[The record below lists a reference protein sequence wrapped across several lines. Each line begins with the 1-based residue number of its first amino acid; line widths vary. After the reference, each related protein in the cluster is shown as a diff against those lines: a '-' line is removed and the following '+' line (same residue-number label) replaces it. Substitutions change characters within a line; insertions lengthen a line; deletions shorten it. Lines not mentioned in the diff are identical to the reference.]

1 MSFQV
6 QNACLKNCISKFG
19 LPVVFVTFAWTA
31 AHISSA
37 HAQNITEV
45 DPGSTIE
52 EADPSPKIRTL
63 PPAYNDQM
71 MRLAEILGS
80 LHYLRDLC
88 GAEENQLWRDQMQD
102 MLTKENPSRDRRLKL
117 TARFNRGFRS
127 YQEIYRECT
136 PSAAE
141 AANRYLRQ
149 GTRIAAEIPSR
160 YGN

>member
-1 MSFQV
+1 MLLVLTPAIF
-6 QNACLKNCISKFG
+6 LIG
-19 LPVVFVTFAWTA
+19 
-31 AHISSA
+31 HISVA
-37 HAQNITEV
+37 EAQNVTEV
-45 DPGSTIE
+45 EPGSDVE
-52 EADPSPKIRTL
+52 ETQTGPTIRTL
-63 PPAYNDQM
+63 PPAYDDQM

-88 GAEENQLWRDQMQD
+88 GAEEKQLWRDQMQE
-102 MLTKENPSRDRRLKL
+102 MLDKEQPTQERQQKL
-117 TARFNRGFRS
+117 TARFNRGFRN

-149 GTRIAAEIPSR
+149 GTRLASEIPSR

>member
-1 MSFQV
+1 MAATFGWTITLVSFSQ
-6 QNACLKNCISKFG
+6 
-19 LPVVFVTFAWTA
+19 
-31 AHISSA
+31 
-37 HAQNITEV
+37 AQNITEV
-45 DPGSTIE
+45 EPGSTIE
-52 EADPSPKIRTL
+52 EANPGPTIRTL

-102 MLTKENPSRDRRLKL
+102 MLAKEKPSQDRRLKL

-149 GTRIAAEIPSR
+149 GTRIAAEIPNR

>member
-1 MSFQV
+1 MIFRV
-6 QNACLKNCISKFG
+6 QTIDLKQAVTSCCLLVIMAA
-19 LPVVFVTFAWTA
+19 LAWTNTLA
-31 AHISSA
+31 SYSQ
-37 HAQNITEV
+37 AQTITEV
-45 DPGSTIE
+45 APGSTIE
-52 EADPSPKIRTL
+52 ETNPGSAIRTL
-63 PPAYNDQM
+63 PPAYDSQM

-88 GAEENQLWRDQMQD
+88 GAEENQLWRNEMQE
-102 MLTKENPSRDRRLKL
+102 MLAKENPSRDRRMKL
-117 TARFNRGFRS
+117 TSRFNRGFRS

-149 GTRIAAEIPSR
+149 GTRLAAEIPSR